1 MNAFAE
7 WDIDLKLVEQQPAG
21 QEEQLVQIKDKN
33 NVVSKTTEP
42 PINFT
47 DKKITTTRAKRTSR
61 IQEAGNRKQPLC
73 NPKSYAIAR
82 SARKRE
88 QQQRLSIM
96 KRRIIRSLQ
105 NDEVKSIRKPFREQ
119 QINDLQKLLP
129 NNQHKITKLKP
140 LVTIDE
146 AAQKI
151 MILQKENSSKGN
163 LQSFKIDVNLPS
175 NKLDLYL
182 PKSKMVEKPNQISEY
197 NTISSPIIIKKIEYL
212 PKLTLNLDKSQSIK
226 LSSLEHTLKRNNEAV
241 QMEKPANEMLKQPR
255 RRSSISG
262 ISSPAMVA
270 KKRARRPSYSDPN
283 CRQTQMQSVK
293 PELKRKQLTMNI
305 SEAVKEK
312 RTKPEDSPQLF
323 PSFDLSESVVEFLQT
338 DLKSSQLDADSLLQL
353 AEPKIERNSDPI
365 ESVINQ
371 VERERVILDEK
382 LKMMTEDAHKIEA
395 NSTVRAKVRDDLTLL
410 QLVGLPIIK
419 DPNIEDR
426 QPVEYSEELRS
437 KASKFGQMLKEHN
450 TVWNPQRYNGQF
462 NYKIRKELPQ
472 LTKEVNDKLKANINV
487 SELKRILNL
496 LHAWHVQKI
505 HQKYFKKVTLST
517 TIEYYLLLF
526 GFLPRTKC
534 CLYYCEWCEEC
545 NFTKSR
551 YEKHRMIHQSPVNPA
566 LIMKPFNLMEGSQ
579 ATFTYSCM
587 PCRAHSHWDHQP
599 QLICIHYRRV
609 YVGHGANVWAPEGNQ
624 PLD

>member
-1 MNAFAE
+1 MSALINRLSDGCVDFEKCGDVVVSPKDNMIGVFCHFCCDIFRSLLEFLHHLQDAHNDVLWFPRPHNVYTVEQLLSLPDRSSPVQSGDAQMQANCSSSCDSGIPADAIPVSGVDSVFASNENIMNAFAE
-7 WDIDLKLVEQQPAG
+7 WGIDLKLIEQQPAG
-21 QEEQLVQIKDKN
+21 QEEQLIQIKDKN
-33 NVVSKTTEP
+33 NFVSKTTEP

-47 DKKITTTRAKRTSR
+47 EKTITTTRAKRSSR

-88 QQQRLSIM
+88 QQQRLSIL

-129 NNQHKITKLKP
+129 NNQHKITKL
-140 LVTIDE
+140 T
-146 AAQKI
+146 
-151 MILQKENSSKGN
+151 
-163 LQSFKIDVNLPS
+163 PS
-175 NKLDLYL
+175 
-182 PKSKMVEKPNQISEY
+182 
-197 NTISSPIIIKKIEYL
+197 KIEYL

-270 KKRARRPSYSDPN
+270 KKPARRPSYSDPN
-283 CRQTQMQSVK
+283 SRQTQMKSVK

-305 SEAVKEK
+305 SETVKEK
-312 RTKPEDSPQLF
+312 RTKPEDSSQIF

-353 AEPKIERNSDPI
+353 AEPKMERNSDTFD
-365 ESVINQ
+365 SVINQ
-371 VERERVILDEK
+371 VERKRVTLDENLMK
-382 LKMMTEDAHKIEA
+382 MTEDLHKIEA

-437 KASKFGQMLKEHN
+437 KAAKFGQMLKEHN
-450 TVWNPQRYNGQF
+450 TVWNPQRYNG
-462 NYKIRKELPQ
+462 P
-472 LTKEVNDKLKANINV
+472 
-487 SELKRILNL
+487 
-496 LHAWHVQKI
+496 
-505 HQKYFKKVTLST
+505 VT
-517 TIEYYLLLF
+517 
-526 GFLPRTKC
+526 
-534 CLYYCEWCEEC
+534 
-545 NFTKSR
+545 
-551 YEKHRMIHQSPVNPA
+551 PA

-587 PCRAHSHWDHQP
+587 LCRAHSHWDHQP

-609 YVGHGANVWAPEGNQ
+609 YAGHGANVWAPEGNQ